1 MQKAIIAELLEGL
14 NAAMEWAATGCT
26 RCRER
31 LDGETRVFDLCKAA
45 TVVRWIDEAAHGK
58 PLTPA
63 QIATARK
70 VIALAQWHRD
80 TDKRRV
86 NGRRRAGGI

>member
-1 MQKAIIAELLEGL
+1 MQEAIIAELLEGL
-14 NAAMEWAATGCT
+14 QAALEWWTADGT
-26 RCRER
+26 RSRES
-31 LDGETRVFDLCKAA
+31 LDDDTRIFDLRKVA
-45 TVVRWIDEAAHGK
+45 TVLRWIDEAAQGK

-63 QIATARK
+63 QIATALK
-70 VIALAQWHRD
+70 TIALAQWHRD